1 MFSNSATKY
10 GKSESKKS
18 KKTSQN
24 KRSNKVNKY
33 QVEQKAAVE
42 EERRRLR
49 EELIQIFL
57 QHKLEREQ
65 GLGRANQ
72 AKINEKWRKVL
83 RDTKNEQIKEEIEQ
97 LREKFNFQIRLRQE
111 RILEL
116 TDQVILSEKN
126 ELDLNQIHIKNLGLL
141 IGFHITK
148 VSLMKDEFTENC
160 SADFKV
166 FEGEQSC
173 VKRCSTLLLNEIKDA
188 INKSSTNFEDTQ
200 VHWSRDAHNRKEELL
215 DECLIAQHSLS
226 VDMNKEIDDNL
237 NAIKRITD
245 VYQIENKNNIELYDE
260 LKLKTDVLEKELSHQ
275 ESKIGFLTED
285 IEKLKTNIE
294 EVRNGSLLANSLIAQ
309 KEELK
314 KLILEVR
321 SCGKDKLEKWE
332 KALLCLVKT
341 SMETNKVLDKLVNRG
356 QNLLRRINH
365 TFPVPLSLLPKNSH
379 FALTSAAYD
388 HNNPKDEVP
397 PGLAQFQKGNLD
409 AFWNEFN
416 KLLIEKTALV
426 MEAKRVEAENS
437 SLKKELEA
445 NHLNKTLVSFAC
457 TLEERKKR
465 LISVSGR
472 SFSTTQ
478 TSSSIV
484 QFRIGPDAFISSNEN
499 GSSMGTPR
507 DNI

>member
-126 ELDLNQIHIKNLGLL
+126 ELDLNQSHIKNLGLL

-188 INKSSTNFEDTQ
+188 INKSSANFEDTQ

-260 LKLKTDVLEKELSHQ
+260 LKFKTDVLEKELSHQ
-275 ESKIGFLTED
+275 ESKIGFLT
-285 IEKLKTNIE
+285 
-294 EVRNGSLLANSLIAQ
+294 
-309 KEELK
+309 
-314 KLILEVR
+314 
-321 SCGKDKLEKWE
+321 
-332 KALLCLVKT
+332 
-341 SMETNKVLDKLVNRG
+341 VLDKLVNRG
-356 QNLLRRINH
+356 QNLLRMVNH
-365 TFPVPLSLLPKNSH
+365 TFPVPLSLLPKNSN

-388 HNNPKDEVP
+388 RNNPKDEVP

-409 AFWNEFN
+409 GFWSEFN